1 MDGRL
6 VIGLVLLVAAV
17 WWWGWYQKKKRREGL
32 AFAARQLGLEYSQVD
47 TRGCIDLPLSLLTK
61 GDGRGTEN
69 VLWGSWQDMSV
80 REFDF
85 WYYTESTDARG
96 SRTRSYR
103 HFSCAVTEIE
113 AACSPLTIVRE
124 GLLTRLAAAIGLDDI
139 RFESEE
145 FNDAF
150 NVKAKDRRFANDLID
165 QRMMGWL
172 LSSAPGF
179 GFETCGRWLL
189 CFSDRRKPLEL
200 IPLLGTLK
208 RFRDQVPRVVFDLYP
223 LATSAPSGPIA

>member
-1 MDGRL
+1 MEVLFVVGLL
-6 VIGLVLLVAAV
+6 VLVAAGAY
-17 WWWGWYQKKKRREGL
+17 WGWYQKKKRREGL
-32 AFAARQLGLEYSQVD
+32 VFAARQLGLEYAQVD
-47 TRGCIDLPLSLLTK
+47 TRGCLDLPFTLLQK

-69 VLWGSWQDMSV
+69 VLWGSWQDMAV
-80 REFDF
+80 REFDY
-85 WYYTESTDARG
+85 WYYTESTDSDGHR
-96 SRTRSYR
+96 SKSYR

-113 AACSPLTIVRE
+113 AACSPLSIVRE
-124 GLLTRLAAAIGLDDI
+124 NLLTRLADAVGLDDI
-139 RFESEE
+139 AFETQE

-179 GFETCGRWLL
+179 GFETCGPWLL

-223 LATSAPSGPIA
+223 LATSPPPGPLA